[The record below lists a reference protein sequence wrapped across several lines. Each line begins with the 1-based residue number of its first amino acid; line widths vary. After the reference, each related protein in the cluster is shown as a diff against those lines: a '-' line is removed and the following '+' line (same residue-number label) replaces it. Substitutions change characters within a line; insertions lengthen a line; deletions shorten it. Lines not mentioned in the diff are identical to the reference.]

1 METAVNEQGH
11 EIRITSTPEQ
21 ARALLEALAGN
32 EPPNFRQE
40 FEGTFK
46 DLYRKETRRVLAYFG
61 IDVSE
66 AAIPPEVIP
75 PDEEQAR
82 RGIEL
87 IDRQRDAGL
96 IEPYVGFRPPF
107 CGFPPAHS
115 ATMGYIFGVVA
126 ELAEPPA

>member
-32 EPPNFRQE
+32 EPEELQQE
-40 FEGTFK
+40 LGGTFEE
-46 DLYRKETRRVLAYFG
+46 LYPNEPRRVLAYFG

-75 PDEEQAR
+75 PPKEDAR
-82 RGIEL
+82 RAIDEM
-87 IDRQRDAGL
+87 DRQRDAGL

-107 CGFPPAHS
+107 CGVPPSHS

-126 ELAEPPA
+126 DLAKPPA